1 MPGLCPYPPGVGFG
15 MIYLPAVIAAGF
27 YFDRRRALAT
37 GIAVCGSGIGT
48 FVMAPLVS
56 SLTET
61 YGWRGA
67 MMIQAGELQ
76 WKASASVSL
85 YVGAFCTWSDEPAIP
100 PGYMCILKSLALIGC
115 PLPTPSLNRAPDR

>member
-1 MPGLCPYPPGVGFG
+1 

-27 YFDRRRALAT
+27 YFDKRRALAT

-67 MMIQAGELQ
+67 MMVQAGEPPWMVAAAVVLCV
-76 WKASASVSL
+76 SAAGS
-85 YVGAFCTWSDEPAIP
+85 G
-100 PGYMCILKSLALIGC
+100 G
-115 PLPTPSLNRAPDR
+115 

>member
-1 MPGLCPYPPGVGFG
+1 

-27 YFDRRRALAT
+27 YFDKRRALAT

-56 SLTET
+56 SLVEW

-67 MMIQAGELQ
+67 MMVQAGQ
-76 WKASASVSL
+76 WCGWGGAMMVQAGRMVRLERCHDGAGRSVVRL
-85 YVGAFCTWSDEPAIP
+85 GRCYW
-100 PGYMCILKSLALIGC
+100 
-115 PLPTPSLNRAPDR
+115 